1 MASDTK
7 QRILASADRLFA
19 EQGYTQT
26 SLRQITN
33 NAGVNVASVNYHF
46 GDKRQLIQMLFKQ
59 YLDVLIPAVDDVV
72 AALSTEPQVSLHSV
86 LSALVPPLLLLND
99 VRPNG
104 TAQFVRLLGK
114 GYNETQG
121 HLRRFIMTHYG
132 DVLRRLV
139 TLVGHCLPHL
149 SPYTLFWRLH
159 FAMGSFVFSLSS
171 SQALMEIAHTD
182 YNQDIQIQDLMHALI
197 PFIAQGIAAGETP

>member
-1 MASDTK
+1 MARNTK
-7 QRILASADRLFA
+7 QRILDSADALFA

-26 SLRQITN
+26 SLRQVTSR
-33 NAGVNVASVNYHF
+33 AGVNVAAVNYHF
-46 GDKRQLIQMLFKQ
+46 GNKRNLIQMLFKQ
-59 YLDVLIPAVDDVV
+59 YLDVLMPAVTKALDSLEQAPDVG
-72 AALSTEPQVSLHSV
+72 LEEM
-86 LSALVPPLLLLND
+86 LSALVPALLLLEQ

-132 DVLRRLV
+132 EVLRRIVRLI
-139 TLVGHCLPHL
+139 GRSLPNI
-149 SPYTLFWRLH
+149 SASTLFWRLH

-171 SQALMEIAHTD
+171 SQALMEIAHAD
-182 YNQDIQIQDLMHALI
+182 YQQDIHIDDLMQALV
-197 PFIAQGIAAGETP
+197 PFMAKGIAAEPY